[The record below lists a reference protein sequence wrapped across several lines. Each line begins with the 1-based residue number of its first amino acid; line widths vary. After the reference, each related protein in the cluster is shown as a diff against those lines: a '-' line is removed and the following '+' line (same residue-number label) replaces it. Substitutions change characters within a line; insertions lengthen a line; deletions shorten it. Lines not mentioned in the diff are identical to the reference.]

1 MESTFEKEPQLKPL
15 TTGATAHT
23 NAWNMG
29 FFGDFCFF
37 HFFTRN
43 TCEVCE
49 AHKEGS
55 IEICLQFKPQQ
66 SRWKSEHLQTHVAM
80 EDNIMM
86 ETSHKSGLCYLC
98 SQFLTWGDAV

>member
-23 NAWNMG
+23 NARNMG

-37 HFFTRN
+37 HFFT
-43 TCEVCE
+43 CEVCE
-49 AHKEGS
+49 THKEGS

-66 SRWKSEHLQTHVAM
+66 SRWKSEHRQMHVAM